1 MLFAFYY
8 TFLDLLLSSNYSV
21 FGSCSFEVILWRLLL
36 VYVMTELPPS
46 VISKDARIN
55 YYET

>member
-36 VYVMTELPPS
+36 GVCDDRITT
-46 VISKDARIN
+46 ISNFKGRTDKLL
-55 YYET
+55 